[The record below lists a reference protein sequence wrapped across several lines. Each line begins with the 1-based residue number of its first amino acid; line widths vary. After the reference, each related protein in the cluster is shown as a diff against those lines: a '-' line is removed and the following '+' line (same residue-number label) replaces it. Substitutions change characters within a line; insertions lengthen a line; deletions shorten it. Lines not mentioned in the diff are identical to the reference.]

1 MKAVFKLTPEQI
13 DRALEAQ
20 DVTRTV
26 LLEAGEDDKLIDCG
40 LYCVTDEPHTNTN
53 QSVRLERGGVLVV
66 EGERCALAGDDG
78 YEVAV
83 CIVGEDAVPTRYE
96 TSDPRLKWN
105 ETLAEYMKAR
115 APLDARIA
123 YVLAGRHHEWRWF
136 IPEYE
141 ACVAYLQTNNPKKA
155 YAQYDAY
162 TISVCR
168 QIVKE
173 TT

>member
-13 DRALEAQ
+13 EQAIEAQ
-20 DVTRTV
+20 DVTRAT
-26 LLEAGEDDKLIDCG
+26 LLAAVEDNYDGLINCG

-53 QSVRLERGGVLVV
+53 QAVYLERGFLVV

-78 YEVAV
+78 YEVAM

-115 APLDARIA
+115 APLDARVA

-141 ACVAYLQTNNPKKA
+141 ACVAYLQTNPKKA

>member
-1 MKAVFKLTPEQI
+1 MKATFKLTPAQI
-13 DRALEAQ
+13 DAALEAQ
-20 DVTRTV
+20 DINKCAM
-26 LLEAGEDDKLIDCG
+26 EEDGDGLIDCG
-40 LYCVTDEPHTNTN
+40 LYCVADEPHTNPN
-53 QSVRLERGGVLVV
+53 QWVYLKGRLLIV

-78 YEVAV
+78 YEIAM
-83 CIVGEDAVPTRYE
+83 CIVGDDAVPVKYE

-123 YVLAGRHHEWRWF
+123 HVLAGRHHEWRWF
-136 IPEYE
+136 IPELE
-141 ACVAYLQTNNPKKA
+141 PVMKA
-155 YAQYDAY
+155 LKTSAARANAQYDAY
-162 TISVCR
+162 TISACR